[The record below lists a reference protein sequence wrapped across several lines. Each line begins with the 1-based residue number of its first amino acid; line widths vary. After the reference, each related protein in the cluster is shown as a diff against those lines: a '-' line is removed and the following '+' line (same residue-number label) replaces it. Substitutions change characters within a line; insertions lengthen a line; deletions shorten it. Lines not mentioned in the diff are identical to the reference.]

1 MFHPVEKLE
10 GTMAET
16 KMAENDE
23 RSGIDLLKHYC
34 DNGFNGDIGE
44 AALTLGRTPE
54 EIQSMLR
61 GDMVVDEDLEMK
73 IRGIADERGIEL

>member
-1 MFHPVEKLE
+1 
-10 GTMAET
+10 MAET

-23 RSGIDLLKHYC
+23 RSGIDLLKSYC
-34 DNGFNGDIGE
+34 DKGFKGDISE

-73 IRGIADERGIEL
+73 IRGIADERGIDL

>member
-1 MFHPVEKLE
+1 
-10 GTMAET
+10 MAET

-23 RSGIDLLKHYC
+23 RSGIALLKSYC
-34 DNGFNGDIGE
+34 DKGFKGDIGE

-54 EIQSMLR
+54 EIRSMLR

-73 IRGIADERGIEL
+73 IRGIADEREIDL

>member
-1 MFHPVEKLE
+1 
-10 GTMAET
+10 MAET

-23 RSGIDLLKHYC
+23 RSGVDLLKNFC
-34 DNGFNGDIGE
+34 DNGFKGDVGE
-44 AALTLGRTPE
+44 TALVLGRTPE

-73 IRGIADERGIEL
+73 IRGIADERGIDL